1 MEQRTKSSVV
11 EAGDFVGCQR
21 GRMFAFLTKFKLDA
35 IICSTIPRG
44 AVKTA
49 EMSDR
54 SNPQT

>member
-11 EAGDFVGCQR
+11 EAGDFVGCN
-21 GRMFAFLTKFKLDA
+21 GEGCCVLTKSKLDA
-35 IICSTIPRG
+35 IIYLTIQRG
-44 AVKTA
+44 AVNTA